1 MNFLQES
8 LKYPLHVWHVLTK
21 PRPHK
26 WKIGIMFPATLF
38 ANMLSMGISSVI
50 TLYVL
55 NSPFCLPSI
64 QVGYFTG
71 TRFMVLGVG
80 AALGIKLLRIWFP
93 QHIISMF
100 GIFSYAAF
108 YTTLSFART
117 EAVLYVGE
125 LISTKRFRGD
135 RGRLRVPTAGG
146 QGFPLRANLCIH
158 LFLHRDRVWSLN
170 SFPEERRLIY

>member
-1 MNFLQES
+1 VNILQES
-8 LKYPLHVWHVLTK
+8 FKYPLHVWHVLTK
-21 PRPHK
+21 SRPHK
-26 WKIGIMFPATLF
+26 WKIGVMFPATLF

-93 QHIISMF
+93 QYIISLF
-100 GIFSYAAF
+100 GILSYAAF

-125 LISTKRFRGD
+125 LIRTKHLGEHIELLVWGDKQFFRYTD
-135 RGRLRVPTAGG
+135 S
-146 QGFPLRANLCIH
+146 LCSDFA
-158 LFLHRDRVWSLN
+158 L
-170 SFPEERRLIY
+170 Y

>member
-1 MNFLQES
+1 
-8 LKYPLHVWHVLTK
+8 
-21 PRPHK
+21 
-26 WKIGIMFPATLF
+26 
-38 ANMLSMGISSVI
+38 MLSMGIGSVV

-80 AALGIKLLRIWFP
+80 AALGIKLLRNYFP
-93 QHIISMF
+93 PHIISMF

-117 EAVLYVGE
+117 EAMLYVGE
-125 LISTKRFRGD
+125 LIRTKHF
-135 RGRLRVPTAGG
+135 
-146 QGFPLRANLCIH
+146 
-158 LFLHRDRVWSLN
+158 
-170 SFPEERRLIY
+170 